1 MSIAE
6 QIEQMSCAL
15 TAEDIAKLL
24 SISKV
29 AVYKYA
35 AEGKIP
41 SFRIGISL
49 RFDPHSVAAWLRMKG
64 VR

>member
-6 QIEQMSCAL
+6 QIEQIGRAL
-15 TAEDIAKLL
+15 TAEDLSRLL

-41 SFRIGISL
+41 SFRIGMAL
-49 RFDPHSVAAWLRMKG
+49 RFDPHSVATWLRTKG
-64 VR
+64 VN